1 MLEVKDGQTIDV
13 PGCEDSYVAARIV
26 AFTEPGG
33 NFFYYIPNNVEVEGT
48 TYKATRIPGR
58 KATKLV
64 VDLNDMVLLSST
76 EVDNLVGLNYE
87 G

>member
-1 MLEVKDGQTIDV
+1 MPRFEG
-13 PGCEDSYVAARIV
+13 SYVAARIV

-33 NFFYYIPNNVEVEGT
+33 SFFYYIPNNVEVEGT
-48 TYKATRIPGR
+48 IYKATRIPGR

-64 VDLNDMVLLSST
+64 VDLNDMVQLSST
-76 EVDNLVGLNYE
+76 EVDNLLGLNYE